1 MRRHTPIIQGGGLSR
16 KLGVFAALLILTA
29 AAPAHATG
37 IQFGVF
43 EELPNSANP
52 YTFTN
57 NGDGTASFTG
67 STQVLFNF
75 TDQSGAADT
84 SQHTLTLTINATT
97 TLAAVKAGSILDE
110 TINGQ
115 PPVGHLNSLTITD
128 GTHNYLTM
136 SFNGDIFGN
145 QGTVNAAFSG
155 DTMAGNTVTYSSDYL
170 NFAGGGS
177 FLIGL
182 PTVTLTNPGPNPN
195 PPPALLQGLQLGFG
209 GLLDSF
215 TTTAQGSFSAN
226 LSVPVPTSA
235 VMFGTGL
242 GAMVVLSRWRSRRSA
257 SVKRSPV

>member
-1 MRRHTPIIQGGGLSR
+1 MHRPNPTVRQPQGLR
-16 KLGVFAALLILTA
+16 WTLGVFAALMALTA
-29 AAPAHATG
+29 GSQAHATG
-37 IQFGVF
+37 IQFAVF
-43 EELPNSANP
+43 QQLPNSANP

-57 NGDGTASFTG
+57 NANGSATFSG

-75 TDQSGAADT
+75 TAQSGVADT

-97 TLAAVKAGSILDE
+97 TLAAVKSGSILDQ
-110 TINGQ
+110 TMNGQ
-115 PPVGHLNSLTITD
+115 PGPVGHLNSLTLSD

-136 SFNGDIFGN
+136 SFNGDIYGN
-145 QGTVNAAFSG
+145 QGTVNATFSG
-155 DTMAGNTVTYSSDYL
+155 DTLAGNTVTYSSDYL
-170 NFAGGGS
+170 NFSSGAS

-182 PTVTLTNPGPNPN
+182 PTVTLVNPGPNPN

-215 TTTAQGSFSAN
+215 TTNAQGSFSAN

-242 GAMVVLSRWRSRRSA
+242 AATVVLSRLRKRRD
-257 SVKRSPV
+257 PEC